1 MANVTITQLP
11 QAGAITGQ
19 ELVPVVQNGQTVQTT
34 TAAISASPSQNQ
46 TFLTVNQEATLINS
60 RALSGGTGIGL
71 TDGGALSTLQIN
83 LNAVSGS
90 LESSGVGLI
99 AKTGGTVTGRT
110 LVAGTSGL
118 SITNGNGVSGNPSI
132 SLTGALAG
140 IPGLAGTG
148 LISIIGG
155 STASQVTILGTAN
168 QITVV
173 NGNGNGNP
181 TISIASDPT
190 LPGTGAVLMPGGTT
204 AQRPGGAAGQ
214 VRFNSDTGFMEYYT
228 GFTWANLQ
236 AGASIANNL
245 AGGTANQIPVQTGVS
260 QTGFIDAPTVAN
272 TFLEW
277 SGSAFQ
283 WSANP
288 LGTVTSIDVSG
299 GTTGLTYSGGP
310 ITSAGT
316 ITMAG
321 TLITTNGGTGLSSYT
336 AGDITF
342 YTAGTALSKLA
353 IGASTF
359 ILTSTGTAPQW
370 SDPTSI
376 SVNTATN
383 VAGGGANQIV
393 FNTASGTTS
402 FITAPTVANT
412 YLEWSGSAFQW
423 SSNPLGTVTSVDV
436 SGGTTG
442 LTTSGGPVTTSG
454 TITLAGTLAVANG
467 GTGQTSYINGE
478 LLIGNTTGNTL
489 TKATLTAGT
498 GITVTNG
505 TGSITI
511 DAINNGT
518 VTSVDASGG
527 TTGMSFSGG
536 PITTSGTLTLSG
548 TLAVANGG
556 TGQTSYVDGELL
568 IGNSSGNTL
577 AKATLTAGTGV
588 SITNGSGA
596 VTIAA
601 TNNGTVTSVDVSGGT
616 TGLTTSG
623 GPVTSSGTIT
633 LAGTLAVANGGT
645 GETSYTDG
653 ELLIGDSTGNTLT
666 KTTLTAGTGISI
678 TNGTGSITIATTG
691 AGSVTSVDVSGG
703 TTGLTYSGGPITSTG
718 TITMAG
724 TLITSNGGTG
734 LTSYTAGDLL
744 YYATGTALSALG
756 LGTQGQ
762 VLKAGA
768 SAPEWGAVDGGT
780 FT

>member
-34 TAAISASPSQNQ
+34 TAAISASPSQTQ
-46 TFLTVNQEATLINS
+46 TFITINQEPTLANS
-60 RALSGGTGIGL
+60 RSLSGSTGVGL
-71 TDGGALSTLQIN
+71 VDGGAQSNIEITLN
-83 LNAVSGS
+83 GVSGS
-90 LESSGVGLI
+90 LEASNSGLI
-99 AKTGGTVTGRT
+99 AKTGGSVTGRQI
-110 LVAGTSGL
+110 VAGTAGVQ
-118 SITNGNGVSGNPSI
+118 ITNGNGVSGNPSI
-132 SLTGALAG
+132 SLTGPVGALAG
-140 IPGLAGTG
+140 LSGVGILGLNGSTVTG
-148 LISIIGG
+148 L
-155 STASQVTILGTAN
+155 TLVGTAN
-168 QITVV
+168 QIDVA
-173 NGNGNGNP
+173 NGTGPSDP

-204 AQRPGGAAGQ
+204 AERPSGTGGQ
-214 VRFNSDTGFMEYYT
+214 LRFNSQTGFMEFYT
-228 GFTWANLQ
+228 GVEWANLA
-236 AGASIANNL
+236 AGTAVASNI
-245 AGGTANQIPVQTGVS
+245 AGGAANEILVQSGLNST
-260 QTGFIDAPTVAN
+260 TFISAPTVAN

-283 WSANP
+283 WSTNP

-310 ITSAGT
+310 ITTSGT

-336 AGDITF
+336 AGDIT
-342 YTAGTALSKLA
+342 YYATGTALSKLA
-353 IGASTF
+353 IGSSTF

-383 VAGGGANQIV
+383 IAGGGANQIV
-393 FNTASGTTS
+393 FNTGSGATS
-402 FITAPTVANT
+402 FITAPTVAST

-423 SSNPLGTVTSVDV
+423 SANPLGTVTSVDV

-498 GITVTNG
+498 GITITNG

-511 DAINNGT
+511 D
-518 VTSVDASGG
+518 
-527 TTGMSFSGG
+527 
-536 PITTSGTLTLSG
+536 
-548 TLAVANGG
+548 
-556 TGQTSYVDGELL
+556 
-568 IGNSSGNTL
+568 
-577 AKATLTAGTGV
+577 
-588 SITNGSGA
+588 
-596 VTIAA
+596 A

-633 LAGTLAVANGGT
+633 
-645 GETSYTDG
+645 
-653 ELLIGDSTGNTLT
+653 I
-666 KTTLTAGTGISI
+666 
-678 TNGTGSITIATTG
+678 
-691 AGSVTSVDVSGG
+691 
-703 TTGLTYSGGPITSTG
+703 
-718 TITMAG
+718 AG

-734 LTSYTAGDLL
+734 LNSYTAGDLV
-744 YYATGTALSALG
+744 YYATGTTFSKLAIGSSTFILTST
-756 LGTQGQ
+756 GT
-762 VLKAGA
+762 
-768 SAPEWGAVDGGT
+768 APQWSDPSGITVGTATDATNADNVAVAATSTNATYYPTFVDATTGDNAIEVDTDLTYNPSTNILTVPTLVATSGISGGT
-780 FT
+780 F

>member
-34 TAAISASPSQNQ
+34 TAAISASPSQTQ

-204 AQRPGGAAGQ
+204 AERPGGTAGQ
-214 VRFNSDTGFMEYYT
+214 VRFNSDTAFMEYYT
-228 GFTWANLQ
+228 GFAWANLQ

-283 WSANP
+283 WSINP
-288 LGTVTSIDVSG
+288 IGTVTSVDVSG

-310 ITSAGT
+310 ITTSGT

-336 AGDITF
+336 AGDIT
-342 YTAGTALSKLA
+342 YYATGTAFTKLA

-402 FITAPTVANT
+402 FITAPTVAST

-423 SSNPLGTVTSVDV
+423 SANPLGTVTSVDV

-442 LTTSGGPVTTSG
+442 LTTSGGPITTSG

-536 PITTSGTLTLSG
+536 PITTSGTLTLAG

-556 TGQTSYVDGELL
+556 TGQTSYADGELL

-577 AKATLTAGTGV
+577 SKATLTAGSNIT
-588 SITNGSGA
+588 ITNGNGSI
-596 VTIAA
+596 TIASTA
-601 TNNGTVTSVDVSGGT
+601 AGGTVTSVDVSGGT

-623 GPVTSSGTIT
+623 GPVTTSGTIT
-633 LAGTLAVANGGT
+633 
-645 GETSYTDG
+645 
-653 ELLIGDSTGNTLT
+653 I
-666 KTTLTAGTGISI
+666 
-678 TNGTGSITIATTG
+678 
-691 AGSVTSVDVSGG
+691 
-703 TTGLTYSGGPITSTG
+703 
-718 TITMAG
+718 AG

>member
-19 ELVPVVQNGQTVQTT
+19 ELVPIVQNGQTVQTT

-46 TFLTVNQEATLINS
+46 TFITVNQEPTLPNS
-60 RALSGGTGIGL
+60 RSLSGSTGVGL
-71 TDGGALSTLQIN
+71 VDGGAQSNIEITLN
-83 LNAVSGS
+83 GVSGS
-90 LESSGVGLI
+90 LEASNSGLI
-99 AKTGGTVTGRT
+99 AKTGGSVTGRQI
-110 LVAGTSGL
+110 VAGTAGVQ
-118 SITNGNGVSGNPSI
+118 ITNGDGVSGNPSI
-132 SLTGALAG
+132 SLTGPVGALAG
-140 IPGLAGTG
+140 LSGVGILGLNGSTVTG
-148 LISIIGG
+148 L
-155 STASQVTILGTAN
+155 TLVGTAN
-168 QITVV
+168 QIDVA
-173 NGNGNGNP
+173 NGTGPSNP
-181 TISIASDPT
+181 TISIASNPT

-204 AQRPGGAAGQ
+204 AERPGGTAGQ
-214 VRFNSDTGFMEYYT
+214 VRFNSDSGFMEYYT
-228 GFTWANLQ
+228 GSMWANLS
-236 AGASIANNL
+236 AGASIANNI
-245 AGGTANQIPVQTGVS
+245 GGGLANQILVQNGPSST
-260 QTGFIDAPTVAN
+260 TFISAPTVAN

-336 AGDITF
+336 AGDIT
-342 YTAGTALSKLA
+342 YYATGTAFTKLA

-370 SDPTSI
+370 SDPAGI

-402 FITAPTVANT
+402 FITAPTVAST

-442 LTTSGGPVTTSG
+442 LTTSGGPITTSG

-467 GTGQTSYINGE
+467 GTGQTSYTDGE
-478 LLIGNTTGNTL
+478 LLIGNSTGNTL
-489 TKATLTAGT
+489 TKATLTADT
-498 GITVTNG
+498 GISITNG

-511 DAINNGT
+511 AATNNGT

-527 TTGMSFSGG
+527 TTGLSFSGG
-536 PITTSGTLTLSG
+536 PITTSGTLTL
-548 TLAVANGG
+548 
-556 TGQTSYVDGELL
+556 
-568 IGNSSGNTL
+568 
-577 AKATLTAGTGV
+577 
-588 SITNGSGA
+588 
-596 VTIAA
+596 
-601 TNNGTVTSVDVSGGT
+601 
-616 TGLTTSG
+616 
-623 GPVTSSGTIT
+623 
-633 LAGTLAVANGGT
+633 
-645 GETSYTDG
+645 
-653 ELLIGDSTGNTLT
+653 
-666 KTTLTAGTGISI
+666 
-678 TNGTGSITIATTG
+678 
-691 AGSVTSVDVSGG
+691 
-703 TTGLTYSGGPITSTG
+703 
-718 TITMAG
+718 AG

>member
-34 TAAISASPSQNQ
+34 TAAISASPSQTQ

-181 TISIASDPT
+181 TISISDNPT

-204 AQRPGGAAGQ
+204 AERPGGTAGQ

-228 GFTWANLQ
+228 GSMWANLS
-236 AGASIANNL
+236 AGASIANNI
-245 AGGTANQIPVQTGVS
+245 GGGLANQILVQNGPSST
-260 QTGFIDAPTVAN
+260 TFITAPTVAN

-277 SGSAFQ
+277 DGVAFT

-310 ITSAGT
+310 ITTSGT

-336 AGDITF
+336 AGDIT
-342 YTAGTALSKLA
+342 YYATGTALSKLA
-353 IGASTF
+353 IGSSTF

-370 SDPTSI
+370 SDPAGI

-412 YLEWSGSAFQW
+412 FLEWSGSAFQW
-423 SSNPLGTVTSVDV
+423 ATTVTSIDV

-467 GTGQTSYINGE
+467 GTGQTSYTDGE
-478 LLIGNTTGNTL
+478 LLIGNSTGNTL
-489 TKATLTAGT
+489 SKATLTAGA
-498 GITVTNG
+498 GISVTNG

-511 DAINNGT
+511 A
-518 VTSVDASGG
+518 A
-527 TTGMSFSGG
+527 
-536 PITTSGTLTLSG
+536 
-548 TLAVANGG
+548 
-556 TGQTSYVDGELL
+556 
-568 IGNSSGNTL
+568 
-577 AKATLTAGTGV
+577 TGV
-588 SITNGSGA
+588 ASQ
-596 VTIAA
+596 
-601 TNNGTVTSVDVSGGT
+601 
-616 TGLTTSG
+616 GL
-623 GPVTSSGTIT
+623 
-633 LAGTLAVANGGT
+633 
-645 GETSYTDG
+645 SY
-653 ELLIGDSTGNTLT
+653 
-666 KTTLTAGTGISI
+666 AWFIS
-678 TNGTGSITIATTG
+678 
-691 AGSVTSVDVSGG
+691 
-703 TTGLTYSGGPITSTG
+703 
-718 TITMAG
+718 
-724 TLITSNGGTG
+724 
-734 LTSYTAGDLL
+734 
-744 YYATGTALSALG
+744 
-756 LGTQGQ
+756 
-762 VLKAGA
+762 
-768 SAPEWGAVDGGT
+768 
-780 FT
+780 

>member
-46 TFLTVNQEATLINS
+46 TFITVNQEPTLANS
-60 RALSGGTGIGL
+60 RSLSGSTGVGL
-71 TDGGALSTLQIN
+71 VDGGAQSNIEITLN
-83 LNAVSGS
+83 GVSGS
-90 LESSGVGLI
+90 LEASNVGLI
-99 AKTGGTVTGRT
+99 AKTGGSVTGRQI
-110 LVAGTSGL
+110 VAGTAGVQ
-118 SITNGNGVSGNPSI
+118 ITNGNGVAGNPSVE
-132 SLTGALAG
+132 LTGTVGALAALSGVG
-140 IPGLAGTG
+140 ILGLNGSTVTG
-148 LISIIGG
+148 L
-155 STASQVTILGTAN
+155 TILGTTSQINVAN
-168 QITVV
+168 GT
-173 NGNGNGNP
+173 GPSDP

-204 AQRPGGAAGQ
+204 AERPSGTGGQ
-214 VRFNSDTGFMEYYT
+214 LRFNSQTGFMEYYT
-228 GFTWANLQ
+228 GSMWANLS
-236 AGASIANNL
+236 AGASIANNIGGGL
-245 AGGTANQIPVQTGVS
+245 ANEILVQNGPSST
-260 QTGFIDAPTVAN
+260 TFITAPTVAN

-277 SGSAFQ
+277 DGVAFT

-310 ITSAGT
+310 ITTSGT

-336 AGDITF
+336 AGDIT
-342 YTAGTALSKLA
+342 YYATGTALSKLA
-353 IGASTF
+353 IGSSTF

-370 SDPTSI
+370 SDPAGI

-412 YLEWSGSAFQW
+412 FLEWSGSAFQW
-423 SSNPLGTVTSVDV
+423 ATTVTSIDV

-442 LTTSGGPVTTSG
+442 LTTSGGPITTSG

-467 GTGQTSYINGE
+467 GTGQTSYTNGE

-498 GITVTNG
+498 GISITNG

-511 DAINNGT
+511 ATTGSGT

-527 TTGMSFSGG
+527 TTGLSFSGG
-536 PITTSGTLTLSG
+536 PITTSGTLTL
-548 TLAVANGG
+548 
-556 TGQTSYVDGELL
+556 
-568 IGNSSGNTL
+568 
-577 AKATLTAGTGV
+577 
-588 SITNGSGA
+588 
-596 VTIAA
+596 
-601 TNNGTVTSVDVSGGT
+601 
-616 TGLTTSG
+616 
-623 GPVTSSGTIT
+623 
-633 LAGTLAVANGGT
+633 
-645 GETSYTDG
+645 
-653 ELLIGDSTGNTLT
+653 
-666 KTTLTAGTGISI
+666 
-678 TNGTGSITIATTG
+678 
-691 AGSVTSVDVSGG
+691 
-703 TTGLTYSGGPITSTG
+703 
-718 TITMAG
+718 AG

-744 YYATGTALSALG
+744 YYATGTTLSALG

>member
-46 TFLTVNQEATLINS
+46 TFITVNQEPTLANS
-60 RALSGGTGIGL
+60 RSLSGSTGVGL
-71 TDGGALSTLQIN
+71 VDGGAQSNIEITLN
-83 LNAVSGS
+83 GVSGS
-90 LESSGVGLI
+90 LEASNVGLI
-99 AKTGGTVTGRT
+99 AKTGGSVTGRQI
-110 LVAGTSGL
+110 VAGTAGVQ
-118 SITNGNGVSGNPSI
+118 ITNGNGVSGNPSI
-132 SLTGALAG
+132 ELTGPVGALAG
-140 IPGLAGTG
+140 LSGVGILGLNGSTVTG
-148 LISIIGG
+148 L
-155 STASQVTILGTAN
+155 TILGTTSQIDVAN
-168 QITVV
+168 GT
-173 NGNGNGNP
+173 GPSDP
-181 TISIASDPT
+181 TISIASNPT

-204 AQRPGGAAGQ
+204 AQRPSGTGGQ
-214 VRFNSDTGFMEYYT
+214 LRFNSSTSFMEYYT
-228 GFTWANLQ
+228 GLAWANLQ

-245 AGGTANQIPVQTGVS
+245 AGGTANQIPVQKGVS
-260 QTGFIDAPTVAN
+260 QTEFIDVPTVAN

-283 WSANP
+283 WSTNP

-310 ITSAGT
+310 ITTSGT

-370 SDPTSI
+370 SDPAGI

-383 VAGGGANQIV
+383 IAGGGANQIV
-393 FNTASGTTS
+393 FNTGSGTTS
-402 FITAPTVANT
+402 FIVGPTGANT
-412 YLEWSGSAFQW
+412 FLEWSGSAFQW
-423 SSNPLGTVTSVDV
+423 ATTVTSIDV

-498 GITVTNG
+498 GITITNG

-527 TTGMSFSGG
+527 TTGLSFSGG
-536 PITTSGTLTLSG
+536 PITIIRNIDARRHIDYLQRWYRANELYRRRYCLLRHGNNAFQ
-548 TLAVANGG
+548 LA
-556 TGQTSYVDGELL
+556 
-568 IGNSSGNTL
+568 IGSSTFIL
-577 AKATLTAGTGV
+577 
-588 SITNGSGA
+588 
-596 VTIAA
+596 
-601 TNNGTVTSVDVSGGT
+601 
-616 TGLTTSG
+616 
-623 GPVTSSGTIT
+623 
-633 LAGTLAVANGGT
+633 
-645 GETSYTDG
+645 
-653 ELLIGDSTGNTLT
+653 
-666 KTTLTAGTGISI
+666 
-678 TNGTGSITIATTG
+678 
-691 AGSVTSVDVSGG
+691 
-703 TTGLTYSGGPITSTG
+703 TSTG
-718 TITMAG
+718 TAPQWSDPSGITV
-724 TLITSNGGTG
+724 
-734 LTSYTAGDLL
+734 
-744 YYATGTALSALG
+744 GTATDA
-756 LGTQGQ
+756 TNADN
-762 VLKAGA
+762 V
-768 SAPEWGAVDGGT
+768 AVAATSTNATYYLTFVDATTGDNAIEVDTDLTYNPSTNTLTVPTLVATSGISGGT
-780 FT
+780 F

>member
-34 TAAISASPSQNQ
+34 TAAISASPSQTQ
-46 TFLTVNQEATLINS
+46 TFITVNQEATLPNS
-60 RALSGGTGIGL
+60 RSLSGSTGVGL
-71 TDGGALSTLQIN
+71 VDGGAQSNIEITLN
-83 LNAVSGS
+83 GVSGS
-90 LESSGVGLI
+90 LEASNSGLI
-99 AKTGGTVTGRT
+99 VKTGGSVTGRQI
-110 LVAGTSGL
+110 VAGTAGVQ
-118 SITNGNGVSGNPSI
+118 ITNGNGVSGNPSI
-132 SLTGALAG
+132 ELTGPVGALAG
-140 IPGLAGTG
+140 LSGVGILGLNGSTVTG
-148 LISIIGG
+148 L
-155 STASQVTILGTAN
+155 TLVGTAN
-168 QITVV
+168 QIDVA
-173 NGNGNGNP
+173 NGTGPSDP
-181 TISIASDPT
+181 TISIASNPT

-204 AQRPGGAAGQ
+204 AERPGGTAGQ

-228 GFTWANLQ
+228 GSMWANLS
-236 AGASIANNL
+236 AGASIANNI
-245 AGGTANQIPVQTGVS
+245 GGGLANQILVQNGPSST
-260 QTGFIDAPTVAN
+260 TFITAPTVAN

-277 SGSAFQ
+277 SGSVFQ

-336 AGDITF
+336 AGDIT
-342 YTAGTALSKLA
+342 YYATGTALSKLA

-370 SDPTSI
+370 SDPAGI

-383 VAGGGANQIV
+383 IAGGGANQIV

-423 SSNPLGTVTSVDV
+423 SANPLGTVTSVDV

-442 LTTSGGPVTTSG
+442 LTTSGGPITTSG

-467 GTGQTSYINGE
+467 GTGQTSY
-478 LLIGNTTGNTL
+478 T
-489 TKATLTAGT
+489 
-498 GITVTNG
+498 
-505 TGSITI
+505 
-511 DAINNGT
+511 
-518 VTSVDASGG
+518 
-527 TTGMSFSGG
+527 
-536 PITTSGTLTLSG
+536 
-548 TLAVANGG
+548 
-556 TGQTSYVDGELL
+556 DGELL
-568 IGNSSGNTL
+568 IGNS
-577 AKATLTAGTGV
+577 
-588 SITNGSGA
+588 
-596 VTIAA
+596 
-601 TNNGTVTSVDVSGGT
+601 
-616 TGLTTSG
+616 
-623 GPVTSSGTIT
+623 
-633 LAGTLAVANGGT
+633 
-645 GETSYTDG
+645 
-653 ELLIGDSTGNTLT
+653 TGNTLT
-666 KTTLTAGTGISI
+666 KATLTAGTGISI

-691 AGSVTSVDVSGG
+691 SGTVTSVDASGG
-703 TTGLTYSGGPITSTG
+703 TTGLSFSGGPITTSG
-718 TITMAG
+718 TLTLAG

-744 YYATGTALSALG
+744 YYATGTTLSALG

>member
-34 TAAISASPSQNQ
+34 TAAISASPSQTQ
-46 TFLTVNQEATLINS
+46 TFLTVNQEATLPNS
-60 RALSGGTGIGL
+60 RSLSGSTGVGL
-71 TDGGALSTLQIN
+71 VDGGAQSNIEITLN
-83 LNAVSGS
+83 GVSGS
-90 LESSGVGLI
+90 LESSNVGLI
-99 AKTGGTVTGRT
+99 AKTGGSVTGRQI
-110 LVAGTSGL
+110 VAGTAGVQ
-118 SITNGNGVSGNPSI
+118 ITNGNGVAGNPSVE
-132 SLTGALAG
+132 LTGPVGALAG
-140 IPGLAGTG
+140 LSGVGILGLNGSTVTG
-148 LISIIGG
+148 L
-155 STASQVTILGTAN
+155 TLVGTAN
-168 QITVV
+168 QIDVA
-173 NGNGNGNP
+173 NGTGPSDP
-181 TISIASDPT
+181 TISIASNPT

-204 AQRPGGAAGQ
+204 AQRPGGTAGQ

-228 GFTWANLQ
+228 GSMWANLS
-236 AGASIANNL
+236 AGASIANNIGGGL
-245 AGGTANQIPVQTGVS
+245 ANEILVQNGPSST
-260 QTGFIDAPTVAN
+260 TFITAPTVAN

-277 SGSAFQ
+277 DGVAFT

-310 ITSAGT
+310 ITTSGT

-336 AGDITF
+336 AGDIT
-342 YTAGTALSKLA
+342 YYATGTALSKLA
-353 IGASTF
+353 IGSSTF

-370 SDPTSI
+370 SDPAGI

-412 YLEWSGSAFQW
+412 FLEWSGSAFQW
-423 SSNPLGTVTSVDV
+423 ATTVTSIDV

-442 LTTSGGPVTTSG
+442 LTTSGGPITTSG

-478 LLIGNTTGNTL
+478 LLIGNSTGNTL
-489 TKATLTAGT
+489 TKA
-498 GITVTNG
+498 
-505 TGSITI
+505 
-511 DAINNGT
+511 
-518 VTSVDASGG
+518 
-527 TTGMSFSGG
+527 
-536 PITTSGTLTLSG
+536 
-548 TLAVANGG
+548 
-556 TGQTSYVDGELL
+556 
-568 IGNSSGNTL
+568 
-577 AKATLTAGTGV
+577 
-588 SITNGSGA
+588 
-596 VTIAA
+596 
-601 TNNGTVTSVDVSGGT
+601 
-616 TGLTTSG
+616 
-623 GPVTSSGTIT
+623 
-633 LAGTLAVANGGT
+633 
-645 GETSYTDG
+645 
-653 ELLIGDSTGNTLT
+653 
-666 KTTLTAGTGISI
+666 TLTAGTGISI

-691 AGSVTSVDVSGG
+691 SGTVTSVDASGG
-703 TTGLTYSGGPITSTG
+703 TTGLSFSGGPITTSG
-718 TITMAG
+718 TLTLAG

-744 YYATGTALSALG
+744 YYATGTTLSALG

>member
-34 TAAISASPSQNQ
+34 TAAISASPSQTQ

-181 TISIASDPT
+181 TISISDNPT

-204 AQRPGGAAGQ
+204 AERPSGTGGQ
-214 VRFNSDTGFMEYYT
+214 LRFNSNTAFMEYYT
-228 GFTWANLQ
+228 GFAWANLQ

-245 AGGTANQIPVQTGVS
+245 AGGLANQILVQNGPSST
-260 QTGFIDAPTVAN
+260 TFITEPTVAN

-277 SGSAFQ
+277 DGVAFT

-310 ITSAGT
+310 ITTSGT

-336 AGDITF
+336 AGDIT
-342 YTAGTALSKLA
+342 YYATGTAFTKLA

-370 SDPTSI
+370 SDPAGV

-383 VAGGGANQIV
+383 VASGGANQIV

-412 YLEWSGSAFQW
+412 FLEWSGSAFQW
-423 SSNPLGTVTSVDV
+423 ATTVTSIDV

-442 LTTSGGPVTTSG
+442 LTTSGGPITTSG

-536 PITTSGTLTLSG
+536 PITTSGTLTLAG

-577 AKATLTAGTGV
+577 SKATLTAGSNI
-588 SITNGSGA
+588 SITNGNGSI
-596 VTIAA
+596 TIASTA
-601 TNNGTVTSVDVSGGT
+601 AGGTVTSVDVSGGT

-633 LAGTLAVANGGT
+633 
-645 GETSYTDG
+645 
-653 ELLIGDSTGNTLT
+653 I
-666 KTTLTAGTGISI
+666 
-678 TNGTGSITIATTG
+678 
-691 AGSVTSVDVSGG
+691 
-703 TTGLTYSGGPITSTG
+703 
-718 TITMAG
+718 AG

-734 LTSYTAGDLL
+734 LNSYTAGDLV
-744 YYATGTALSALG
+744 YYATGTALSQLAIGSSTFILTSS
-756 LGTQGQ
+756 GT
-762 VLKAGA
+762 
-768 SAPEWGAVDGGT
+768 APQWSDPSGITVGTATNATNADNVAVAATSTNATYYPTFVDATTGDNAIEVDTDLTYNPSTNILTVPTLVATSGISGGT
-780 FT
+780 F

>member
-46 TFLTVNQEATLINS
+46 TFITVNQEPTLANS
-60 RALSGGTGIGL
+60 RSLSGSTGVGL
-71 TDGGALSTLQIN
+71 VDGGAQSNIEITLN
-83 LNAVSGS
+83 GVSGS
-90 LESSGVGLI
+90 LEASNVGLI
-99 AKTGGTVTGRT
+99 AKTGGSVTGRQI
-110 LVAGTSGL
+110 VAGTAGVQ
-118 SITNGNGVSGNPSI
+118 ITNGNGVSGNPSI
-132 SLTGALAG
+132 ELTGPVGALAG
-140 IPGLAGTG
+140 LSGVGILGLNGSTVTGLA
-148 LISIIGG
+148 
-155 STASQVTILGTAN
+155 ILGTAD
-168 QITVV
+168 QIDVA
-173 NGNGNGNP
+173 NGTGPSDP
-181 TISIASDPT
+181 TISIADNPT

-204 AQRPGGAAGQ
+204 AQRPSGTGGQ
-214 VRFNSDTGFMEYYT
+214 LRFNSSTSFMEYYT
-228 GFTWANLQ
+228 GLAWANLQ

-245 AGGTANQIPVQTGVS
+245 AGGTANQIPVQKGVS
-260 QTGFIDAPTVAN
+260 QTEFIDVPTVAN

-283 WSANP
+283 WSTNP

-310 ITSAGT
+310 ITTSGT

-383 VAGGGANQIV
+383 IAGGGANQIV
-393 FNTASGTTS
+393 FNTGSGTTS
-402 FITAPTVANT
+402 FIVGPTGANT
-412 YLEWSGSAFQW
+412 FLEWSGSAFQW
-423 SSNPLGTVTSVDV
+423 ATTVTSIDV

-498 GITVTNG
+498 GITITNG

-511 DAINNGT
+511 DANNNGT
-518 VTSVDASGG
+518 VTS
-527 TTGMSFSGG
+527 
-536 PITTSGTLTLSG
+536 I
-548 TLAVANGG
+548 
-556 TGQTSYVDGELL
+556 
-568 IGNSSGNTL
+568 
-577 AKATLTAGTGV
+577 
-588 SITNGSGA
+588 
-596 VTIAA
+596 
-601 TNNGTVTSVDVSGGT
+601 DVSGGT

-633 LAGTLAVANGGT
+633 
-645 GETSYTDG
+645 
-653 ELLIGDSTGNTLT
+653 I
-666 KTTLTAGTGISI
+666 
-678 TNGTGSITIATTG
+678 
-691 AGSVTSVDVSGG
+691 
-703 TTGLTYSGGPITSTG
+703 
-718 TITMAG
+718 AG

-734 LTSYTAGDLL
+734 LNSYTAGDLV
-744 YYATGTALSALG
+744 YYATGTTFSKLAIGSSTFILTST
-756 LGTQGQ
+756 GT
-762 VLKAGA
+762 
-768 SAPEWGAVDGGT
+768 APQWSDPSGITVGTATDATNADNVAVAATSTNATYYLTFVDATTGDNAIEVDTDLTYNPSTNTLTVPTLVATSGISGGT
-780 FT
+780 F

>member
-1 MANVTITQLP
+1 LH
-11 QAGAITGQ
+11 
-19 ELVPVVQNGQTVQTT
+19 
-34 TAAISASPSQNQ
+34 
-46 TFLTVNQEATLINS
+46 
-60 RALSGGTGIGL
+60 
-71 TDGGALSTLQIN
+71 
-83 LNAVSGS
+83 
-90 LESSGVGLI
+90 
-99 AKTGGTVTGRT
+99 
-110 LVAGTSGL
+110 
-118 SITNGNGVSGNPSI
+118 
-132 SLTGALAG
+132 
-140 IPGLAGTG
+140 
-148 LISIIGG
+148 
-155 STASQVTILGTAN
+155 
-168 QITVV
+168 
-173 NGNGNGNP
+173 
-181 TISIASDPT
+181 
-190 LPGTGAVLMPGGTT
+190 
-204 AQRPGGAAGQ
+204 
-214 VRFNSDTGFMEYYT
+214 
-228 GFTWANLQ
+228 
-236 AGASIANNL
+236 
-245 AGGTANQIPVQTGVS
+245 
-260 QTGFIDAPTVAN
+260 APTVA
-272 TFLEW
+272 
-277 SGSAFQ
+277 S
-283 WSANP
+283 
-288 LGTVTSIDVSG
+288 
-299 GTTGLTYSGGP
+299 
-310 ITSAGT
+310 
-316 ITMAG
+316 
-321 TLITTNGGTGLSSYT
+321 
-336 AGDITF
+336 
-342 YTAGTALSKLA
+342 
-353 IGASTF
+353 
-359 ILTSTGTAPQW
+359 
-370 SDPTSI
+370 
-376 SVNTATN
+376 
-383 VAGGGANQIV
+383 
-393 FNTASGTTS
+393 
-402 FITAPTVANT
+402 T

-423 SSNPLGTVTSVDV
+423 SANPLGTVTSVDV

-454 TITLAGTLAVANG
+454 TITLAGTLVVANG

-588 SITNGSGA
+588 SITNGNGSIT
-596 VTIAA
+596 VAA

-633 LAGTLAVANGGT
+633 LAGTLAVGNGGT
-645 GETSYTDG
+645 GQTSYVDG
-653 ELLIGDSTGNTLT
+653 ELLIGNSTGNTLT

-762 VLKAGA
+762 VLKAGLRH
-768 SAPEWGAVDGGT
+768 PNGAR
-780 FT
+780 

>member
-34 TAAISASPSQNQ
+34 TAAISASPSQTQ
-46 TFLTVNQEATLINS
+46 TFITVNQEATLPNS
-60 RALSGGTGIGL
+60 RSLSGSTGVGL
-71 TDGGALSTLQIN
+71 VDGGAQSNIEITLN
-83 LNAVSGS
+83 GVSGS
-90 LESSGVGLI
+90 LEASNVGLI
-99 AKTGGTVTGRT
+99 AKTGGSVTGRQI
-110 LVAGTSGL
+110 VAGSAGVQ
-118 SITNGNGVSGNPSI
+118 ITNGNGVSGNPSI
-132 SLTGALAG
+132 ELTGPVGALAG
-140 IPGLAGTG
+140 LSGVGILGLNGSTVTG
-148 LISIIGG
+148 L
-155 STASQVTILGTAN
+155 TLVGTAN
-168 QITVV
+168 QIDVA
-173 NGNGNGNP
+173 NGTGPSDP
-181 TISIASDPT
+181 TISIADNPT

-204 AQRPGGAAGQ
+204 AERPGGTAGQ

-228 GFTWANLQ
+228 GSMWANLS
-236 AGASIANNL
+236 AGASIANNIGGGL
-245 AGGTANQIPVQTGVS
+245 ANEILVQNGPSST
-260 QTGFIDAPTVAN
+260 TFISAPTVAN

-283 WSANP
+283 WSTNP

-336 AGDITF
+336 AGDIS
-342 YTAGTALSKLA
+342 YYVSGTALSKLA
-353 IGASTF
+353 IGSSTF

-370 SDPTSI
+370 SDPAGI

-383 VAGGGANQIV
+383 IAGGGANQIV

-423 SSNPLGTVTSVDV
+423 SANPLGTVTSVDV

-442 LTTSGGPVTTSG
+442 LTTSGGPITTSG

-467 GTGQTSYINGE
+467 GTGQTSYTDGE
-478 LLIGNTTGNTL
+478 LLIGNSTGNTL

-498 GITVTNG
+498 GVSITNG

-511 DAINNGT
+511 AATNNGT

-527 TTGMSFSGG
+527 TTGLSFSGG
-536 PITTSGTLTLSG
+536 PITTSGTLTL
-548 TLAVANGG
+548 
-556 TGQTSYVDGELL
+556 
-568 IGNSSGNTL
+568 
-577 AKATLTAGTGV
+577 
-588 SITNGSGA
+588 
-596 VTIAA
+596 
-601 TNNGTVTSVDVSGGT
+601 
-616 TGLTTSG
+616 
-623 GPVTSSGTIT
+623 
-633 LAGTLAVANGGT
+633 
-645 GETSYTDG
+645 
-653 ELLIGDSTGNTLT
+653 
-666 KTTLTAGTGISI
+666 
-678 TNGTGSITIATTG
+678 
-691 AGSVTSVDVSGG
+691 
-703 TTGLTYSGGPITSTG
+703 
-718 TITMAG
+718 AG

>member
-34 TAAISASPSQNQ
+34 TAAISASPSQTQ

-204 AQRPGGAAGQ
+204 AERPSGTAGQ
-214 VRFNSDTGFMEYYT
+214 VRFNSDTAFMEYYT

-245 AGGTANQIPVQTGVS
+245 AGGTANQIPVQTGIS
-260 QTGFIDAPTVAN
+260 QTGFITAPTVAN

-283 WSANP
+283 WSVNP
-288 LGTVTSIDVSG
+288 LGTVTSVDVSG

-310 ITSAGT
+310 ITTSGT

-370 SDPTSI
+370 SDPAGI

-402 FITAPTVANT
+402 FITAPTVAST

-423 SSNPLGTVTSVDV
+423 SANPLGTVTSVDV

-536 PITTSGTLTLSG
+536 PITTSGTLTLAG

-556 TGQTSYVDGELL
+556 TGQTSYADGELL

-577 AKATLTAGTGV
+577 SKATLTAGSNIT
-588 SITNGSGA
+588 ITNGNGSI
-596 VTIAA
+596 TIASTA
-601 TNNGTVTSVDVSGGT
+601 AGGTVTSVDVSGGT

-623 GPVTSSGTIT
+623 GPVTTSGTIT
-633 LAGTLAVANGGT
+633 
-645 GETSYTDG
+645 
-653 ELLIGDSTGNTLT
+653 I
-666 KTTLTAGTGISI
+666 
-678 TNGTGSITIATTG
+678 
-691 AGSVTSVDVSGG
+691 
-703 TTGLTYSGGPITSTG
+703 
-718 TITMAG
+718 AG